1 MCLNIIL
8 KFYVEN
14 NKFNHFGICTY
25 ILLRKNNLF
34 LCLKVLLS
42 SATHG
47 MNYEELVLD
56 NGNAILPDTSLTT
69 NGEHLY
75 VLTRSNVSCY

>member
-1 MCLNIIL
+1 M
-8 KFYVEN
+8 
-14 NKFNHFGICTY
+14 
-25 ILLRKNNLF
+25 
-34 LCLKVLLS
+34 LS

-47 MNYEELVLD
+47 MNYEEVVLD

-75 VLTRSNVSCY
+75 VLTRSNVSYY